1 MEASLNINTTKALSI
16 QIMNTNWGSGTP
28 LQAIRLPLSTSS
40 SHAIAGVAV
49 TSTEGTFR
57 HSTYEALNIVY
68 DAHNYLTYNTSLA
81 TTASAYLVASCT
93 ADLGINSPL
102 FVGEWSIA
110 VADGV
115 AGSISQNRQDNSLSW
130 YQDYFSRQRQRY
142 ESDGSRGWI
151 FWAWKNE
158 LGDWR
163 WSYQGAVEAGV
174 VDNFSSSSRACA

>member
-1 MEASLNINTTKALSI
+1 MEASLNVTATKALSL

-28 LQAIRLPLSTSS
+28 LDAIRLPLTTAS
-40 SHAIAGVAV
+40 SHPIAGVAV
-49 TSTEGTFR
+49 TSIPGTSSQ
-57 HSTYEALNIVY
+57 STYAALNILY
-68 DAHNYLTYNTSLA
+68 DAHNYLSYNTSLA
-81 TTASAYLVASCT
+81 TTASAYLSASCA
-93 ADLGINSPL
+93 ADLGANLPL
-102 FVGEWSIA
+102 LVGEWSLA

-115 AGSISQNRQDNSLSW
+115 AGSISQNQQNNSLSW
-130 YQDYFSRQRQRY
+130 FRDYFSRQRRRY

-174 VDNFSSSSRACA
+174 VGDFSSSSGVCV